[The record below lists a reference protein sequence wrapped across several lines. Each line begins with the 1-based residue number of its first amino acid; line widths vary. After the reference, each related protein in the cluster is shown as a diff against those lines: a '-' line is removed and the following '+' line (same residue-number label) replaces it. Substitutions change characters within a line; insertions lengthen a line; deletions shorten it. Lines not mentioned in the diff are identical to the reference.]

1 MGLEIP
7 VLYKL
12 YGGHQYLTRLDEL
25 IMGSDV
31 ARQSLRAKQ
40 EGISNTAEA
49 TRKRKSGKNIEAAKN
64 KKPSKVV

>member
-12 YGGHQYLTRLDEL
+12 YGEQRYLTRLDEL

-40 EGISNTAEA
+40 EGISSTAEA
-49 TRKRKSGKNIEAAKN
+49 TRKRKYGKNIEAAKN
-64 KKPSKVV
+64 IKKTRK